1 MPVPR
6 AIAKTS
12 DIDSCGLT
20 LSELQELWLGAH
32 PTSGS
37 CFCTREELVAAW
49 AAGRAVVM
57 RLWGSHG
64 RRPAGYYEFEYAGRR
79 PPYDL
84 ERSTLWREDL
94 LTVEEKAELE
104 AWWKVEFEKAHAPDF
119 FISTGSEVLHGDA
132 AVQAHLRWADVPHEL
147 ARRWIAAQ
155 NA

>member
-1 MPVPR
+1 
-6 AIAKTS
+6 
-12 DIDSCGLT
+12 
-20 LSELQELWLGAH
+20 
-32 PTSGS
+32 
-37 CFCTREELVAAW
+37 
-49 AAGRAVVM
+49 M